1 VPIEETV
8 GAMAEFVAEG
18 KVRHLGLSE
27 AAPDTIRRTA
37 AVHPITAIETE
48 WSLWERCIENE
59 VLLLTRELGIGIVPY
74 SPLGRGALTGAISS
88 RTDLRESDHRRG
100 VPWYSEENIDQN
112 LTTLDVVRGIA
123 AELDATPDQ
132 VAMAW
137 RAELVQRPHPGALTK
152 S

>member
-1 VPIEETV
+1 MPWPSSSPRARCDTS
-8 GAMAEFVAEG
+8 
-18 KVRHLGLSE
+18 GLSE
-27 AAPDTIRRTA
+27 AAPDTIRRAA
-37 AVHPITAIETE
+37 AVHPISAIETE
-48 WSLWERCIENE
+48 WSLWDRSIENE
-59 VLLLTRELGIGIVPY
+59 VLPLTRELGIGIVPY

-132 VAMAW
+132 VALAW
-137 RAELVQRPHPGALTK
+137 RAELVRRPHPGALTT